1 MWNWYSLEVWDQEQT
16 TPRCKSAKDCRLI
29 STPRKHHKPV
39 MSRQD
44 RGIPLPQRSTGL
56 LSSRCLPVSCRC
68 CLIGRLDICVS
79 GRIHTSCSVVI
90 VFVLFV
96 FPPQRIVSAHSLTE
110 DDIEWE
116 DPPSL
121 TLLHR
126 STSIAT
132 LRNASAPPPSGQ
144 HPSLHQGVLK
154 GKMCGFFF
162 NYYFSWWSLFCTF
175 ITRFGVFSHLIL

>member
-1 MWNWYSLEVWDQEQT
+1 MATTKKSKSVVWNWYSLEVWDQEQT

-116 DPPSL
+116 DL
-121 TLLHR
+121 
-126 STSIAT
+126 
-132 LRNASAPPPSGQ
+132 PPPS
-144 HPSLHQGVLK
+144 PSSTGRLPSQPSETPRPLPPLASIHHYIK
-154 GKMCGFFF
+154 A
-162 NYYFSWWSLFCTF
+162 S
-175 ITRFGVFSHLIL
+175 